1 MRRSRLVGPVAQRRF
16 AAQHRDGGVGHGQ
29 RATGAG
35 FDLVVQV
42 AERGAG
48 HVGAGAGAGPVP
60 GQAGHAMRLG
70 QFHQPVVGRVEFHRV
85 DALAVAV
92 MRAQARPI
100 AIGVEAQPVQLVA
113 SQARIALQ
121 AIAVSVGATA
131 GHPLAQGDVIGPQVA
146 RLERRRHR
154 AHAMGLE
161 RRQVL
166 RGWFGHGVPPPGAA
180 GGFDAAAA
188 VS

>member
-1 MRRSRLVGPVAQRRF
+1 MPGIAADRAQE
-16 AAQHRDGGVGHGQ
+16 Q
-29 RATGAG
+29 
-35 FDLVVQV
+35 
-42 AERGAG
+42 
-48 HVGAGAGAGPVP
+48 VP
-60 GQAGHAMRLG
+60 GIAEVQLA
-70 QFHQPVVGRVEFHRV
+70 
-85 DALAVAV
+85 AVA
-92 MRAQARPI
+92 R
-100 AIGVEAQPVQLVA
+100 
-113 SQARIALQ
+113 QARIALQ

-180 GGFDAAAA
+180 DGFDAAAA